1 MHEPRD
7 HDTRLICPT
16 HKSRLQCRPFL
27 QQIVE
32 AARHEPPLPDFPA
45 LDKTTGNFPL
55 GNSFAKL
62 YEQACTAR
70 KRDQEEGGADELGK
84 LQGSNK
90 NPGNQKSFLEI
101 CQLSDPAGRM
111 IHWKGWLEPTP
122 PPEPVPQPHPVYAF
136 SQPVAVIDFATE
148 LECDCPTSGCKLA
161 DELRYRIGVGTVDCL
176 GGSHCHCED
185 GKVEVQVKRWLP
197 HSEVSDVHEEVPS
210 ALETPR
216 KLADDGRQHAVGP
229 YMWPIEL
236 LRPIDFSEWERLHE
250 PPPKKRGRKAK
261 GGDGGD
267 GTSEVLRTLGRAEG
281 VGVDTDEDDASYS
294 TQSELPD
301 PESDDEEHPTPE
313 KKQKTK
319 QKTKQTQKTS
329 RATRSSARAQT

>member
-16 HKSRLQCRPFL
+16 HTSRLQCRPFL

-32 AARHEPPLPDFPA
+32 AARHEPPLPNFPP
-45 LDKTTGNFPL
+45 LDKTTGNFPS

-70 KRDQEEGGADELGK
+70 NRNQEEGGADELGK
-84 LQGSNK
+84 LQKSNK
-90 NPGNQKSFLEI
+90 NPGKRNSFLEI

-111 IHWKGWLEPTP
+111 IHWKGWLDQPTP
-122 PPEPVPQPHPVYAF
+122 PPEPVPQPHPVYTF
-136 SQPVAVIDFATE
+136 GKPVAVIDFATE

-176 GGSHCHCED
+176 GGTHCRCED
-185 GKVEVQVKRWLP
+185 GKVLVQVKRWLS

-236 LRPIDFSEWERLHE
+236 LLPIDFTEWERLHK
-250 PPPKKRGRKAK
+250 PPQMKRGRRPR
-261 GGDGGD
+261 GPWLGM
-267 GTSEVLRTLGRAEG
+267 GRA
-281 VGVDTDEDDASYS
+281 
-294 TQSELPD
+294 
-301 PESDDEEHPTPE
+301 
-313 KKQKTK
+313 
-319 QKTKQTQKTS
+319 
-329 RATRSSARAQT
+329 RC

>member
-1 MHEPRD
+1 M
-7 HDTRLICPT
+7 
-16 HKSRLQCRPFL
+16 
-27 QQIVE
+27 E
-32 AARHEPPLPDFPA
+32 AARHEPPLTNFPA
-45 LDKTTGNFPL
+45 LDKTTGNFPS

-70 KRDQEEGGADELGK
+70 NRNQEEGGADELGK

-111 IHWKGWLEPTP
+111 IHWKGWLETTP
-122 PPEPVPQPHPVYAF
+122 PPEPVPQPHPEYAF
-136 SQPVAVIDFATE
+136 CQPVAVIDFATA

-176 GGSHCHCED
+176 GGTHCVPPRQCED
-185 GKVEVQVKRWLP
+185 GKVLVQVKRWLS

-216 KLADDGRQHAVGP
+216 KLADDGLQHAVGP
-229 YMWPIEL
+229 YMLPIEL
-236 LRPIDFSEWERLHE
+236 LRPIDFTEWERLHE

-267 GTSEVLRTLGRAEG
+267 GTSEVLRTSERAEG
-281 VGVDTDEDDASYS
+281 VGGGRGGHTHAGHS
-294 TQSELPD
+294 TQSELS
-301 PESDDEEHPTPE
+301 ESDDER
-313 KKQKTK
+313 
-319 QKTKQTQKTS
+319 
-329 RATRSSARAQT
+329 RALENLRRRRRRQGT

>member
-1 MHEPRD
+1 M
-7 HDTRLICPT
+7 
-16 HKSRLQCRPFL
+16 
-27 QQIVE
+27 
-32 AARHEPPLPDFPA
+32 
-45 LDKTTGNFPL
+45 
-55 GNSFAKL
+55 
-62 YEQACTAR
+62 
-70 KRDQEEGGADELGK
+70 
-84 LQGSNK
+84 
-90 NPGNQKSFLEI
+90 
-101 CQLSDPAGRM
+101 
-111 IHWKGWLEPTP
+111 
-122 PPEPVPQPHPVYAF
+122 
-136 SQPVAVIDFATE
+136 
-148 LECDCPTSGCKLA
+148 
-161 DELRYRIGVGTVDCL
+161 
-176 GGSHCHCED
+176 
-185 GKVEVQVKRWLP
+185 
-197 HSEVSDVHEEVPS
+197 
-210 ALETPR
+210 ETPR